1 MGSTGPGPLRY
12 RSQELLAGRGAEEQ
26 GGRGPD
32 LQASVTSHARLR
44 KGNQGGPWL
53 ESRGK

>member
-1 MGSTGPGPLRY
+1 MGGTGPGPLQY
-12 RSQELLAGRGAEEQ
+12 RSHEILAGGVLRGK
-26 GGRGPD
+26 GGTGPD

-44 KGNQGGPWL
+44 QGNQGGPWL